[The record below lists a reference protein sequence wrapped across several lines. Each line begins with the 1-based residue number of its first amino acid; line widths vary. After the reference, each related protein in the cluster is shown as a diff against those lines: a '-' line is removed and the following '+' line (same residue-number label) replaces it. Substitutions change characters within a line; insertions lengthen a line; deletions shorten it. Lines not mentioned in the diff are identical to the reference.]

1 MKIALMLSAAGVGF
15 VAWQALVVG
24 LLASPAFICRPLC
37 EP

>member
-15 VAWQALVVG
+15 VAWQAVIVG
-24 LLASPAFICRPLC
+24 LLTAPAFIGRPLC